1 MIIARTILRSF
12 IGTGIITVLVLGI
25 ASSSAFANEK
35 AKGLQGSWRVTIT
48 GGAGTPV
55 LPSWYQ
61 ALVTFGADGGLVA
74 TITDPFLNTGHGAW
88 GKKEKNT
95 FAVTILLFQFNPE
108 GLFLGTL
115 KARTTLSLNEKLD
128 TFDSDD
134 YQFEFF
140 DSDGQPTGFVGI
152 GAAHGTRIKVEP
164 LP

>member
-1 MIIARTILRSF
+1 MIITRAILRSF
-12 IGTGIITVLVLGI
+12 IAVGITIVLVVGI
-25 ASSSAFANEK
+25 GGSSAFAEN
-35 AKGLQGSWRVTIT
+35 AKGLQGSWRVKIT
-48 GGAGTPV
+48 GGAGTPE

-61 ALVTFGADGGLVA
+61 SLVTFGGDGGLVA
-74 TITDPFLNTGHGAW
+74 TITDPFLNTGHGTW

-95 FAVTILLFQFNPE
+95 FAVTILLFQFSTE
-108 GLFLGTL
+108 GSFLGTL
-115 KARTTLSLNEKLD
+115 KARATLSLNDKLD

-140 DSDGQPTGFVGI
+140 DPDGNPTVFVGI